1 MQGNVDSPLV
11 QNKGKSY
18 RQQRREEATYV
29 ENMGQELGPR
39 NWKTHLC
46 ENWSRGAKRG
56 RVRSSLVTQGIHR
69 HEDKHTAERA
79 CERKAT
85 R

>member
-1 MQGNVDSPLV
+1 MWILLWS
-11 QNKGKSY
+11 KIMEKSY

-69 HEDKHTAERA
+69 HEDKHTAERKGNQMLA
-79 CERKAT
+79 
-85 R
+85 